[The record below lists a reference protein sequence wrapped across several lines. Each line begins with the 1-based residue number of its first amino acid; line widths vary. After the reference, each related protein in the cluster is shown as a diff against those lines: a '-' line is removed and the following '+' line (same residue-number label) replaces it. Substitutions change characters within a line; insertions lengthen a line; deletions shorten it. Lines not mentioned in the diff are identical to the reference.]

1 MHQQHVCSLV
11 SWNSRPWMVSSEIKV
26 NLQLHSS
33 HSKLFSVW
41 ILVCSISW
49 VKLSKISP
57 HLLQLHLASNGRW
70 FLSWILWCLK
80 SSSTVKNES
89 FYFLHLYLSR
99 LLCSFLRCLKL
110 SICVPNC
117 SVQLSSLQWYCGN
130 LLTLWTSFTCSSMLL
145 TLRNFL

>member
-1 MHQQHVCSLV
+1 M
-11 SWNSRPWMVSSEIKV
+11 
-26 NLQLHSS
+26 
-33 HSKLFSVW
+33 W

-89 FYFLHLYLSR
+89 SHFLHLYLSR
-99 LLCSFLRCLKL
+99 LLCLFLRCLKL
-110 SICVPNC
+110 SICVPNR
-117 SVQLSSLQWYCGN
+117 SVQLSSLQWYYGN
-130 LLTLWTSFTCSSMLL
+130 LLTFVDFLYVFVHAADIEELPVTKL
-145 TLRNFL
+145 TGHLAVYIKVQPEICHCAK